1 MPQSEVI
8 TGLLVFLSLVMGHDI
23 DVNNGKYLKYA
34 LIGSLSDNEKQY
46 IGSIKLLLNFS
57 GTLGCCS
64 EIQVISHDK
73 EHGEIH
79 GILST
84 TWSKKM
90 VDTFTGHPIYEM
102 KASGDTISERY
113 FLYWLKM
120 TQAWMVNY
128 ILL

>member
-1 MPQSEVI
+1 MN
-8 TGLLVFLSLVMGHDI
+8 LSC
-23 DVNNGKYLKYA
+23 
-34 LIGSLSDNEKQY
+34 
-46 IGSIKLLLNFS
+46 
-57 GTLGCCS
+57 TLGCCN

-73 EHGEIH
+73 EHGDIH

-102 KASGDTISERY
+102 KADGDTISERY

-128 ILL
+128 ILPWLYPNKITFLLIFYLLM